1 MHDNTLGE
9 HILNIIQNHEI
20 LEQSDLQTL
29 LKERGHNIPQATL
42 SRKLKT

>member
-29 LKERGHNIPQATL
+29 LKKRGYNISHYFIKKIERT
-42 SRKLKT
+42 